1 LGYDE
6 RIREKSCYRKG
17 IMGMRKLRKYRFKFR
32 NFLRT
37 REHDIEAFSLTSA
50 ITRLLLLYPIAD
62 VLSVKEVTDEP

>member
-1 LGYDE
+1 
-6 RIREKSCYRKG
+6 
-17 IMGMRKLRKYRFKFR
+17 MGMRKLRKYRFKFR

-37 REHDIEAFSLTSA
+37 REHDIEAFSLASA

>member
-1 LGYDE
+1 
-6 RIREKSCYRKG
+6 
-17 IMGMRKLRKYRFKFR
+17 MRHLRKFRFRFR

-37 REHDIEAFSLTSA
+37 RVQDIEAFSLGSA